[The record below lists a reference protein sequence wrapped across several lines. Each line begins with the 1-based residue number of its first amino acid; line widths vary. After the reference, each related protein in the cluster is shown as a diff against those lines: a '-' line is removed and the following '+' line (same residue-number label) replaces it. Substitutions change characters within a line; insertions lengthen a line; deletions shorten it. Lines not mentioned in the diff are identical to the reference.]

1 MSLKQFSGY
10 PDRDMGVELGGNTA
24 ILHLSPL
31 VWQPVDSVRVTT
43 VDAREVVS
51 CEKSRKERVNLGNQ
65 KGGNYSSV
73 EKNSQA
79 PGTYCTRKSPL
90 PLLPSGPG
98 GVGGS
103 TSRKT
108 DA

>member
-1 MSLKQFSGY
+1 MSLKQLSGY
-10 PDRDMGVELGGNTA
+10 SDGDVRIELGGNTA
-24 ILHLSPL
+24 SLHFSPL
-31 VWQPVDSVRVTT
+31 VCGPQIVPGPLSL
-43 VDAREVVS
+43 DARGRVS
-51 CEKSRKERVNLGNQ
+51 CAKSRKEHVNLGNQ
-65 KGGNYSSV
+65 KGGSICG
-73 EKNSQA
+73 KNSQA
-79 PGTYCTRKSPL
+79 PGTHCTRKSPL